1 MLLAAFPTCSSVS
14 WTFPSERNSTLKNI
28 FWFKLQN
35 AKESPDVSI
44 TLFFKIN
51 LNHGNMIFSYE
62 NVGVVLTVVPIGT
75 TFHFYNVTF

>member
-1 MLLAAFPTCSSVS
+1 MDFSIRKK
-14 WTFPSERNSTLKNI
+14 FNLKKY
-28 FWFKLQN
+28 FLVKLQN
-35 AKESPDVSI
+35 ANESPDVSI

-62 NVGVVLTVVPIGT
+62 NVGVVLTLVPIGT

>member
-28 FWFKLQN
+28 FLLKLQN
-35 AKESPDVSI
+35 ANESPDVSI

-62 NVGVVLTVVPIGT
+62 NVGVVPIGT
-75 TFHFYNVTF
+75 TVKTTFHLYNVTF